1 MRPPKGDLSMLTR
14 RSFATALL
22 VAVAI
27 SGCRPASPPAAAPAQ
42 PAEPAIRVSGSGA
55 ALPLVQKLAEAYSRE
70 HPSATFAID
79 AGTNSGGGIQGVIKG
94 TLDLAVANRPLKESE
109 AKETLE
115 VHPFA
120 RDAVVFAAH
129 PANPLEGLSTS
140 DVREVYS
147 GNVTDWGQIGGT
159 PGALL
164 VLDRD
169 PDEPQRSLF
178 LLKLLDGRPVQAR
191 TTVLTSARDML
202 QTLEATSDS
211 LGYTTLALLRIRQPK
226 GVRVLALDGVTP
238 GRQSLVEGTYPW
250 YLTYSLINR
259 PDAPSSVN
267 RFFDFVRGPGGQRV
281 LDEYDAATPA

>member
-1 MRPPKGDLSMLTR
+1 MTPLKGDLSMLAR

-22 VAVAI
+22 VTVAI
-27 SGCRPASPPAAAPAQ
+27 SGCRPVSTSPAAPEQ
-42 PAEPAIRVSGSGA
+42 RTEPAIRVSGSGA
-55 ALPLVQKLAEAYSRE
+55 ALPLVEKLAQAYGRE
-70 HPSATFAID
+70 HPSASFAID

-94 TLDLAVANRPLKESE
+94 TLDLAVANRPLKEAE
-109 AKETLE
+109 AKEALE

-129 PANPLEGLSTS
+129 PSNPVAGLSTA
-140 DVREVYS
+140 DLRDLY
-147 GNVTDWGQIGGT
+147 GGTVTDWGQIGGT
-159 PGALL
+159 PGAVL

-178 LLKLLDGRPVQAR
+178 LLKLLDGRPVNAR

-238 GRQSLVEGTYPW
+238 GRQSLVAGTYPW
-250 YLTYSLINR
+250 YLTYTLINR
-259 PDAPSSVN
+259 PDAPLAVN

-281 LDEYDAATPA
+281 LDEYDAAAPA